1 MYIEVV
7 FKLVLADTAVV
18 FLAAVLGDELSE
30 GKRGIRSPGGGEG
43 VLPVS

>member
-7 FKLVLADTAVV
+7 FELVLADTAVV

-30 GKRGIRSPGGGEG
+30 GKRKNKKPLRGGKS
-43 VLPVS
+43 LTS